1 MCLQLLKL
9 TIVSSLPNLSS
20 QIEHEV
26 SLYSLNTRVPECC
39 ELSMKSSSEFL
50 QFSVIKLTGAEGEKL
65 KFSGQCATGIIG

>member
-1 MCLQLLKL
+1 M
-9 TIVSSLPNLSS
+9 IVSPLSNLPS

-39 ELSMKSSSEFL
+39 ETFIKSSSEFL

-65 KFSGQCATGIIG
+65 KFSGLCASGIVG